1 MICSAPGRIIIR
13 CTMKRASLHLIVNSI
28 CCAKIRTTDK
38 SVEDC
43 CKVSL
48 EDKELPT
55 KSTVQTKHKDG
66 DSTDSFSD

>member
-1 MICSAPGRIIIR
+1 
-13 CTMKRASLHLIVNSI
+13 MKRASLHLIVNSI

-43 CKVSL
+43 CKIPS
-48 EDKELPT
+48 EAQET
-55 KSTVQTKHKDG
+55 QTTSSSETKHKDG

>member
-1 MICSAPGRIIIR
+1 MTCLARDRIIIV

-43 CKVSL
+43 CKVTN
-48 EDKELPT
+48 EDKESPT
-55 KSTVQTKHKDG
+55 TSAVKTKHKDG

>member
-1 MICSAPGRIIIR
+1 MTCLALDRIIIR

-38 SVEDC
+38 VVDDFSKSSDVDE
-43 CKVSL
+43 
-48 EDKELPT
+48 ELQT
-55 KSTVQTKHKDG
+55 KSAVITAHKDG